1 MALTGRSRRRAGL
14 FATVASVVLGLT
26 GGAHLVRADE
36 APTQARVVNPNERP
50 EWSAL
55 YRERLATWLKSQG
68 PIPVYSPMEDVPGA
82 RDQPLRVAAVND
94 RGIDPAALA
103 KASAYAQASQ
113 ARAFIV
119 WHKGEIQQA
128 DYFMG
133 GDRTTPIV
141 SKSLSKPLAAIA
153 VGRAIALGKI
163 RSLDQSAADYITEWR
178 GSPKAG
184 ITIRHLLQ
192 MRSGLLQQSFTP
204 DPEHPTTRAYLDPD
218 HGWHMIHNYP
228 LTDAPGT
235 RYGYSNAAAD
245 LIAVIIERATGRR
258 YAEFVGREV
267 LQPIGATGGRIW
279 IDRPGGLAHSGC
291 CMTMPAETW
300 LRLAILLA
308 EGGKA
313 GGKQLLDPA
322 FVAQMPQGTAQNDHY
337 GLGVW
342 VAGPYVDRRGFGA
355 PDQPGPKVLHS
366 RPYPDKDLFLFD
378 GNSNQVIYIS
388 AATETVILRL
398 GDTPPEGFDW
408 DNSLLP
414 SLLLPAIRD
423 EKTRQKLVPQS

>member
-1 MALTGRSRRRAGL
+1 MAGL
-14 FATVASVVLGLT
+14 FTTAAIATLVVAAQV
-26 GGAHLVRADE
+26 ARADD
-36 APTQARVVNPNERP
+36 APTTVPLKNPNERP
-50 EWSAL
+50 EWTAL
-55 YRERLATWLKSQG
+55 YRERLETWLKSQG
-68 PIPVYSPMEDVPGA
+68 PIPTYSPMEDVAGV
-82 RDQPLRVAAVND
+82 RDEPVPMASAGDLS
-94 RGIDPAALA
+94 IDPSALA

-119 WHKGEIQQA
+119 WHKGKIQRA

-133 GDRTTPIV
+133 GDRATPIV

-153 VGRAIALGKI
+153 IGRAIALGTI
-163 RSLDQSAADYITEWR
+163 RSLDQSAADYIPEWR
-178 GSPKAG
+178 GSLKAG
-184 ITIRHLLQ
+184 ITLRHLLQ
-192 MRSGLLQQSFTP
+192 MRSGLLEQSFTP

-228 LTDAPGT
+228 LTDAPGS

-245 LIAVIIERATGRR
+245 LIALIIERATGVR
-258 YAEFVGREV
+258 YAEFVGREI
-267 LQPIGATGGRIW
+267 LKPIGATGGRIW

-300 LRLAILLA
+300 LRLAVLLA

-313 GGKQLLDPA
+313 GGKQLLDPS
-322 FVAQMPQGTAQNDHY
+322 FVAQMPQATVQNSHY

-342 VAGPYVDRRGFGA
+342 VAGPYVERRGFGG
-355 PDQPGPKVLHS
+355 PGLPGPKVLHS

-388 AATETVILRL
+388 SATQTVILRV

-414 SLLLPAIRD
+414 ALLLPAIRD
-423 EKTRQKLVPQS
+423 EKTRRKLVPQS

>member
-1 MALTGRSRRRAGL
+1 MALTGRSRRKAGL
-14 FATVASVVLGLT
+14 IVAAASLGL
-26 GGAHLVRADE
+26 GFGASAHLVRPE
-36 APTQARVVNPNERP
+36 EPTAPSRVANPNERP
-50 EWSAL
+50 EWRAL
-55 YRERLATWLKSQG
+55 YRERLAVWTKSQS
-68 PIPVYSPMEDVPGA
+68 PLPTYSPMEDIPGA
-82 RDQPLRVAAVND
+82 PNRPLRVATAKD
-94 RGIDPAALA
+94 RGIDLTTLA
-103 KASAYAQASQ
+103 KAAAYAQASR

-119 WHKGEIQQA
+119 WHKGKIERA

-133 GDRTTPIV
+133 ADRTTPIV

-163 RSLDQSAADYITEWR
+163 RSLDQPAADYITEWR
-178 GSPKAG
+178 NNHKAG

-192 MRSGLLQQSFTP
+192 MRSGLLQQSFTA

-218 HGWHMIHNYP
+218 HGWHMINNYP
-228 LTDAPGT
+228 LTDPPGS
-235 RYGYSNAAAD
+235 RYAYSNTAAE
-245 LIAVIIERATGRR
+245 LIAVIIERATGQR
-258 YAEFVGREV
+258 YAEFVGREI

-291 CMTMPAETW
+291 CTTLTPETW
-300 LRLAILLA
+300 LRIAVLLA

-313 GGKQLLDPA
+313 GGKQLLDPS
-322 FVAQMPQGTAQNDHY
+322 FVAQMPMGTEQNNHY

-342 VAGPYVDRRGFGA
+342 IAGPYVQRRGFGGL
-355 PDQPGPKVLHS
+355 DQPGAKVLHS

-388 AATETVILRL
+388 PATQTVILRV

-414 SLLLPAIRD
+414 TLVLPAILD
-423 EKTRQKLVPQS
+423 EKMRRKLMPQS